1 MKMPDNTEAEV
12 ETYYLRPD
20 VHHNVI
26 YKGENVR
33 LEAPGDTAE
42 LTEAQYDAFKD
53 KFFTKTEYKAFQEEQ
68 TRKSKEEADAA
79 SVTTAGDHMER
90 SQIATQNQPEANVLA
105 TNEGKA
111 DEVSNKGATT
121 QNSSKSAAETGSPES
136 AQTGTAKK

>member
-1 MKMPDNTEAEV
+1 MPDNTEDAPEV
-12 ETYYLRPD
+12 QTYYLRPD

-42 LTEAQYDAFKD
+42 LTEAQYGAFKD

-68 TRKSKEEADAA
+68 ARKSKEEADAA

-90 SQIATQNQPEANVLA
+90 SQIATQDQPEATTAASDESKA
-105 TNEGKA
+105 TEA
-111 DEVSNKGATT
+111 SNKGATG
-121 QNSSKSAAETGSPES
+121 QNSSKPAADTS
-136 AQTGTAKK
+136 KK